1 MVKQVLPV
9 FEQYVKKPTFLGKK
23 NLPFPEKFQM
33 HAICRM
39 RIAQKTITYR
49 STLLLLL
56 IIRILFRMIFGGY
69 EKILN
74 PPKMGK
80 NDTKKE
86 TLNIKIVKKSS
97 KPQRLDVLSNPYDLQ
112 RIPNQVLAIF

>member
-1 MVKQVLPV
+1 MLKHVLPV

-23 NLPFPEKFQM
+23 NIQFPENFQM

-56 IIRILFRMIFGGY
+56 IIRMVFRMKFGGY

-74 PPKMGK
+74 PPKMDK
-80 NDTKKE
+80 NDTKKV
-86 TLNIKIVKKSS
+86 TLKI
-97 KPQRLDVLSNPYDLQ
+97 
-112 RIPNQVLAIF
+112 